1 MKQKQHLRTETVNLC
16 TIEGPMFNKKPFF
29 LRDTIAVREEPY
41 ITGVITYTSSV
52 RIMHV
57 MQFPIIKNFLVKPL

>member
-16 TIEGPMFNKKPFF
+16 TIEGPMFNKKTFF

-41 ITGVITYTSSV
+41 ITGVITYISSV
-52 RIMHV
+52 STENI
-57 MQFPIIKNFLVKPL
+57 LY